1 MIKID
6 LSNNINR
13 YMLLGARKSATITVC
28 KITINSIEAIQ
39 TD

>member
-13 YMLLGARKSATITVC
+13 YMLLGAQKSATI
-28 KITINSIEAIQ
+28 KFM
-39 TD
+39 